1 MFYHFEKRLNHTHIV
16 TCLIENFQVKLKAI
30 DTQDRKKRKCNL
42 YLAEHGEILDAF
54 VIISNEI
61 HHFMSM
67 LSELLSVHRLQFIIP
82 ADSKI
87 NHRLTETKINSR
99 NPYNGV
105 MTYISLPGL
114 LETESGKSG
123 SNQCLCRKSFYACFY
138 LRSMEKW
145 KNSEDDDSIGWILFF
160 RLG

>member
-105 MTYISLPGL
+105 KEGKKKKKIRRIEKAI
-114 LETESGKSG
+114 LEFNVHDLHFSARTSRNGV
-123 SNQCLCRKSFYACFY
+123 RKI
-138 LRSMEKW
+138 RE
-145 KNSEDDDSIGWILFF
+145 
-160 RLG
+160 